1 MPGKQLIDAGDLVIC
16 DAVQNICEPNLRI
29 DAIQFGR
36 FYRFTSTVVKVRID
50 PMSAFGKAPKQ
61 CTFIE

>member
-16 DAVQNICEPNLRI
+16 DAAQNICEPNLRI

-36 FYRFTSTVVKVRID
+36 FYRFTSTVVKPPFIK
-50 PMSAFGKAPKQ
+50 SAN
-61 CTFIE
+61 

>member
-16 DAVQNICEPNLRI
+16 DAAQNICEPNLRI

-36 FYRFTSTVVKVRID
+36 FYRFTSTVVNPTLGLEGR
-50 PMSAFGKAPKQ
+50 Q
-61 CTFIE
+61 CVGLPA